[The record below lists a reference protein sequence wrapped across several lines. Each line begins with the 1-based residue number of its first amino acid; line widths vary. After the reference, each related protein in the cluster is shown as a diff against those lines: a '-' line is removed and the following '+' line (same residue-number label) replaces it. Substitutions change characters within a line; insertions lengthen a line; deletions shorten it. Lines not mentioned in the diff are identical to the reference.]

1 MSLTAPFRRNSIAVT
16 SANATRESVLADLA
30 WETLANDLEEWLDAG
45 HPTSLSEALD
55 ARPAGN
61 PPAHLERRIANL
73 TTRLSVA
80 LREMR
85 TEQDGIAQSLKATA
99 QAKRATQPGR
109 GSTASYLDTGA

>member
-1 MSLTAPFRRNSIAVT
+1 MSLTVPFRRTSVAVT
-16 SANATRESVLADLA
+16 SAHATRESVLADLA
-30 WETLANDLEEWLDAG
+30 WETLANDLEDWLDAG
-45 HPTSLSEALD
+45 HPAPLSEALD

-85 TEQDGIAQSLKATA
+85 TEQDGVAQSLKATA
-99 QAKRATQPGR
+99 QAKRATQPNR
-109 GSTASYLDTGA
+109 GATAAYLDTGA

>member
-1 MSLTAPFRRNSIAVT
+1 MSLASPLRPGFISQT
-16 SANATRESVLADLA
+16 SASAAHASVLQDLA
-30 WETLANDLEEWLDAG
+30 WENLANELEDWLDAG
-45 HPTSLSEALD
+45 HPAALPEALD

-61 PPAHLERRIANL
+61 PPAHLERRMANL

-99 QAKRATQPGR
+99 QAQRMTSANRGAT
-109 GSTASYLDTGA
+109 AAYLDTGA

>member
-1 MSLTAPFRRNSIAVT
+1 MSLTVPFRRGFIAVT
-16 SANATRESVLADLA
+16 AANAADESVLADLA
-30 WETLANDLEEWLDAG
+30 WEALANDLEDWLDAG
-45 HPTSLSEALD
+45 HPASLPEALD
-55 ARPAGN
+55 ARPAGH
-61 PPAHLERRIANL
+61 PPVHLERRMSSL

-109 GSTASYLDTGA
+109 GTTATYLDTGA